1 MLEVYQPPSTT
12 ESSTAQERDFLHG
25 KQKLWR
31 TLKWISFGLMLLI
44 PINGIFASGLA
55 MQRVFTELSQTGA
68 ADPSELA
75 NKISVAMLTA
85 FWSCLLTLP
94 VFIFWI
100 FAIIRHRK
108 WKKSAIFRKTAP
120 SNRVR

>member
-55 MQRVFTELSQTGA
+55 MQRVFSELSQTGA
-68 ADPSELA
+68 ADPSGLA

-108 WKKSAIFRKTAP
+108 WKKSAIFLKTA
-120 SNRVR
+120 S